1 MSVFKCALKY
11 KTSKYSKQ
19 AVKNQL
25 VAHKFIDDKFTILDL
40 NSFRRANT
48 ELSNDASEKLGRK
61 VRLFAEEN
69 GGKRALPY
77 EDIFKELDSLTLFLE
92 NQERNFESKEIL
104 EKVFSVSI
112 NTPEQF
118 KQYAAQNKD
127 KLLILESTPDMTAI
141 SVPGIGS
148 IEGLALDN
156 VMTIATIG
164 ATKQDIK
171 DSFNDLDI
179 ELRADGTIDVV
190 FINQDYG
197 SSLKNSDP
205 ESYNLLNSLLKN
217 NFNFN
222 NTNANFM
229 EAAENN
235 QAQVD
240 YQLSIDFSEVADV
253 MNNLT
258 CK

>member
-1 MSVFKCALKY
+1 MSVFNCAVTY
-11 KTSKYSKQ
+11 KKSKYSKQ

-25 VAHKFIDDKFTILDL
+25 VAHKFIDDKFNILDL
-40 NSFRRANT
+40 NKFRQANT
-48 ELSNDASEKLGRK
+48 ELSNDASEKLGKK

-69 GGKRALPY
+69 GGKKALPY
-77 EDIFKELDSLTLFLE
+77 ESVFKELDTIKI
-92 NQERNFESKEIL
+92 NTTNKEIAFDIKQIS
-104 EKVFSVSI
+104 EKVFLI
-112 NTPEQF
+112 NITSPEQF

-127 KLLILESTPDMTAI
+127 KLLILESTPDMTTI
-141 SVPGIGS
+141 SVPGIGP

-156 VMTIATIG
+156 IMTISTIG

-171 DSFNDLDI
+171 NSFEDLDI
-179 ELRADGTIDVV
+179 ELRADGTFDVV
-190 FINQDYG
+190 FVNQDYG
-197 SSLKNSDP
+197 SSLKNSDL
-205 ESYNLLNSLLKN
+205 ESYNVLNSLLKN

-222 NTNANFM
+222 NTNANSI
-229 EAAENN
+229 EVAENN

-240 YQLSIDFSEVADV
+240 YQLSINFSEVADV